1 MALSIGI
8 IGLPNV
14 GKSTLFNALTGD
26 GAEVSNYPF
35 CTVAPN
41 VGTVEVPDPRL
52 ERLSEVIQPQSTT
65 PTSIRFVD
73 IAGLVRGANQGAG
86 LGNQF
91 LAHVRDV
98 DALVHVVRCFDDAQ
112 ISHVDGAIDP
122 LRDIET
128 IETELLLAD
137 LAVMEKAV
145 PHLDKVVRS
154 EPRSTRTQELAVCAK
169 VLEGLQRGMGA
180 AAMGLTPEE
189 RDALVAYS
197 LLTTRPVL
205 YAANV
210 GEIEAGAPG
219 PWEDRLVERY
229 GADQVLVISAQLEAE
244 MAGLSQEERAEFVR
258 ELGLEHG
265 GIGCLVQAGYKL
277 LDLITFYTLANGK
290 LQAWQLPHGAKAP
303 HAAGRIH
310 TDMEK
315 GFIRAELA
323 SCEQLITMGG
333 WASLKAAG
341 QLRSEGRDYV
351 VADGD
356 VITFLFKALRPRRIA
371 LGNAFCILT
380 EEVRSPIF
388 CRLNKSETD
397 Q

>member
-26 GAEVSNYPF
+26 GVEVSNYPF

-41 VGTVEVPDPRL
+41 VGTVEIPDQRL
-52 ERLSEVIQPQSTT
+52 EQLSEVIQPESTT
-65 PTSIRFVD
+65 PTSIHFVD

-91 LAHVRDV
+91 LAHIKDV

-112 ISHVDGAIDP
+112 ISHVDGEIDP
-122 LRDIET
+122 LRDIE
-128 IETELLLAD
+128 IIATELLLAD

-154 EPRSTRTQELAVCAK
+154 EPRSTREQELAACAK
-169 VLEGLQRGMGA
+169 VLEGLQRGTCVE
-180 AAMGLTPEE
+180 AMGLTAEE
-189 RDALVAYS
+189 GDALAPYR
-197 LLTTRPVL
+197 LLTAKPVF

-210 GEIEAGAPG
+210 GEVEADAPR
-219 PWEDRLVERY
+219 PWVDQLVERY
-229 GADQVLVISAQLEAE
+229 GADRVLVVSAQLEAE
-244 MAGLSQEERAEFVR
+244 MASLSQEERAEFI

-265 GIGCLVQAGYKL
+265 GIERLVQTGYKL
-277 LDLITFYTLANGK
+277 LDLITFYTLANDK
-290 LQAWQLPHGAKAP
+290 LQAWQLPRGEKAP
-303 HAAGRIH
+303 RAAGRIH

-323 SCEQLITMGG
+323 ACDQLIAMGG
-333 WASLKAAG
+333 WAPLKAAG

-356 VITFLFKALRPRRIA
+356 VIAFLFKA
-371 LGNAFCILT
+371 
-380 EEVRSPIF
+380 
-388 CRLNKSETD
+388 
-397 Q
+397 

>member
-26 GAEVSNYPF
+26 GVEVSNYPF

-41 VGTVEVPDPRL
+41 VGTVEIPDQRL
-52 ERLSEVIQPQSTT
+52 EQLSEVIQPESTT
-65 PTSIRFVD
+65 PTSIHFVD

-91 LAHVRDV
+91 LSHIRDV
-98 DALVHVVRCFDDAQ
+98 DALVHVVRCFDDEQ
-112 ISHVDGAIDP
+112 VSHVDGEIDP
-122 LRDIET
+122 LRDIEI

-154 EPRSTRTQELAVCAK
+154 EPRSTREQELAACAK
-169 VLEGLQRGMGA
+169 VLEGLQGGTGV
-180 AAMGLTPEE
+180 AAMGLATEE
-189 RDALVAYS
+189 RDALAPYR
-197 LLTTRPVL
+197 LLTAKPMF

-210 GEIEAGAPG
+210 GEVEAEAPR
-219 PWEDRLVERY
+219 PWADQLVERY
-229 GADQVLVISAQLEAE
+229 GADRVLVVSAQLEAE
-244 MAGLSQEERAEFVR
+244 MASLSQEERAEFIL

-265 GIGCLVQAGYKL
+265 GIERLVQAGYKQ
-277 LDLITFYTLANGK
+277 LDLITFYTLANDK
-290 LQAWQLPHGAKAP
+290 LQAWQLPRGEKAP
-303 HAAGRIH
+303 RAAGRIH

-323 SCEQLITMGG
+323 ACDQLITMGG

-356 VITFLFKALRPRRIA
+356 VITFLFK
-371 LGNAFCILT
+371 
-380 EEVRSPIF
+380 V
-388 CRLNKSETD
+388 
-397 Q
+397 

>member
-26 GAEVSNYPF
+26 EVEVSNYPF

-41 VGTVEVPDPRL
+41 VGTVEVPDLRL
-52 ERLSEVIQPQSTT
+52 ERLSEVIQPVSTT

-73 IAGLVRGANQGAG
+73 IAGLVQGANQGAG

-91 LAHVRDV
+91 LAHIRDV

-112 ISHVDGAIDP
+112 ISHADGAIDP

-145 PHLDKVVRS
+145 PQLDKVVRS
-154 EPRSTRTQELAVCAK
+154 EPRSTRTQELAASAK
-169 VLEGLQRGMGA
+169 VLEGLQRGTSA
-180 AAMGLTPEE
+180 SAVGLTMEE
-189 RDALVAYS
+189 QEVLTPYR
-197 LLTTRPVL
+197 LLTAKPML

-210 GEIEAGAPG
+210 GEAGCDTPG
-219 PWEDRLVERY
+219 PWVDRLLEYY
-229 GADQVLVISAQLEAE
+229 GADQVLIISAQLEAE
-244 MAGLSQEERAEFVR
+244 MADLSQEERAEFIR
-258 ELGLEHG
+258 ALGMEHE
-265 GIGCLVQAGYKL
+265 GIERLVQAGYKL

-290 LQAWQLPHGAKAP
+290 LQAWQLPHGEKAP
-303 HAAGRIH
+303 RAAGRIH
-310 TDMEK
+310 SDMEK

-323 SCEQLITMGG
+323 SCDQLLTMGG
-333 WASLKAAG
+333 WAPLKAAG

-356 VITFLFKALRPRRIA
+356 VITFLFKP
-371 LGNAFCILT
+371 
-380 EEVRSPIF
+380 
-388 CRLNKSETD
+388 
-397 Q
+397 

>member
-14 GKSTLFNALTGD
+14 GKSTLFNALTGY

-41 VGTVEVPDPRL
+41 IGIVEVPDPRL
-52 ERLSEVIQPQSTT
+52 ERLREVIQPQSTT
-65 PTSIRFVD
+65 STSIRFVD

-91 LAHVRDV
+91 LAQIRDV

-128 IETELLLAD
+128 VETELLLAD

-154 EPRSTRTQELAVCAK
+154 EPRSTRAQELAACAK
-169 VLEGLQRGMGA
+169 VLAGLQRGMGA

-189 RDALVAYS
+189 RDALAAYS
-197 LLTTRPVL
+197 LLTARPVL

-210 GEIEAGAPG
+210 GEIEASAPG
-219 PWEDRLVERY
+219 PWVGQLVERH
-229 GADQVLVISAQLEAE
+229 GAYQVLVVSAQLEAE

-265 GIGCLVQAGYKL
+265 GIERLVQAGYKL
-277 LDLITFYTLANGK
+277 LDLIIFYTLANGK
-290 LQAWQLPHGAKAP
+290 LQAWQLPCGEKAP
-303 HAAGRIH
+303 RAAGRIH

-333 WASLKAAG
+333 WAPLKAAG

-356 VITFLFKALRPRRIA
+356 VITFLFKA
-371 LGNAFCILT
+371 
-380 EEVRSPIF
+380 
-388 CRLNKSETD
+388 
-397 Q
+397 

>member
-8 IGLPNV
+8 IGVPNV

-26 GAEVSNYPF
+26 GVEVSNYPF

-52 ERLSEVIQPQSTT
+52 ELLSEVIQPESTT

-91 LAHVRDV
+91 LAHVRDA

-112 ISHVDGAIDP
+112 ISHVDGEIDP
-122 LRDIET
+122 LRDIEI

-145 PHLDKVVRS
+145 PQLDKVVRS
-154 EPRSTRTQELAVCAK
+154 EPRSTRTQELAACAK
-169 VLEGLQRGMGA
+169 VLESLQYGTSA
-180 AAMGLTPEE
+180 SVVGLTMEE
-189 RDALVAYS
+189 QDALTPYR
-197 LLTTRPVL
+197 LLTAKPML

-210 GEIEAGAPG
+210 GEPGAEAQG
-219 PWEDRLVERY
+219 PWVDQLVERY
-229 GADQVLVISAQLEAE
+229 GADQVLIVSAQFEAE
-244 MAGLSQEERAEFVR
+244 MAGLSQEDRAEFIG

-265 GIGCLVQAGYKL
+265 GIECLVQAGYKL

-290 LQAWQLPHGAKAP
+290 LQAWQLPRGEKAQR
-303 HAAGRIH
+303 AAGRIH

-323 SCEQLITMGG
+323 SCDQLLNMGG
-333 WASLKAAG
+333 WAPLKAAG
-341 QLRSEGRDYV
+341 QLRSEGRDYA

-356 VITFLFKALRPRRIA
+356 VITFLFKA
-371 LGNAFCILT
+371 
-380 EEVRSPIF
+380 
-388 CRLNKSETD
+388 
-397 Q
+397 

>member
-1 MALSIGI
+1 MTLSIGI

-26 GAEVSNYPF
+26 GIEVSNYPF

-41 VGTVEVPDPRL
+41 VGIVEVPDLRL
-52 ERLSEVIQPQSTT
+52 KRLSEVIQPVSTT

-73 IAGLVRGANQGAG
+73 IAGLVQGANQGAG

-91 LAHVRDV
+91 LAHIRDV

-137 LAVMEKAV
+137 LAIMEKAV
-145 PHLDKVVRS
+145 PQLDKVVRS
-154 EPRSTRTQELAVCAK
+154 EPRSTRTQELAACAK
-169 VLEGLQRGMGA
+169 VLEGLQRGTSA
-180 AAMGLTPEE
+180 SAVGLTMEE
-189 RDALVAYS
+189 QEVLTPYR
-197 LLTTRPVL
+197 LLTAKPVL
-205 YAANV
+205 YAANA
-210 GEIEAGAPG
+210 GETGAEG
-219 PWEDRLVERY
+219 PWVDQLVERY
-229 GADQVLVISAQLEAE
+229 GADQVLIVSAQLEAE
-244 MAGLSQEERAEFVR
+244 MVDLSQEERAEFIR
-258 ELGLEHG
+258 ALGMEHE
-265 GIGCLVQAGYKL
+265 GIERLVQAGYKL

-290 LQAWQLPHGAKAP
+290 LQAWQLPRGEKAP
-303 HAAGRIH
+303 RAAGRIH

-323 SCEQLITMGG
+323 SCDQLLAMGG
-333 WASLKAAG
+333 WAPLKAAG
-341 QLRSEGRDYV
+341 QLRSEGRDYA

-356 VITFLFKALRPRRIA
+356 VITFLFKP
-371 LGNAFCILT
+371 
-380 EEVRSPIF
+380 
-388 CRLNKSETD
+388 
-397 Q
+397 

>member
-35 CTVAPN
+35 CTVGPN
-41 VGTVEVPDPRL
+41 VGTVEVPDLRL

-91 LAHVRDV
+91 LAHIRDV

-154 EPRSTRTQELAVCAK
+154 EPRSLRAYELATCAK
-169 VLEGLQRGMGA
+169 VLEGLQRGMSA
-180 AAMGLTPEE
+180 AAIGLTPEE
-189 RDALVAYS
+189 RDALAAYS
-197 LLTTRPVL
+197 LLTAKPVL

-210 GEIEAGAPG
+210 REVEADAPG
-219 PWEDRLVERY
+219 PWVDRLVECY
-229 GADQVLVISAQLEAE
+229 GADQVLVVSAQFEAE
-244 MAGLSQEERAEFVR
+244 VAGLGQEERAEFVR

-265 GIGCLVQAGYKL
+265 GIERLVQAGYKL

-290 LQAWQLPHGAKAP
+290 LQAWQLPRGEKIP
-303 HAAGRIH
+303 KAAGRIH

-323 SCEQLITMGG
+323 SWEQLITMGG
-333 WASLKAAG
+333 WAPLKAAG

-356 VITFLFKALRPRRIA
+356 VITFLFKA
-371 LGNAFCILT
+371 
-380 EEVRSPIF
+380 
-388 CRLNKSETD
+388 
-397 Q
+397 

>member
-14 GKSTLFNALTGD
+14 GKSTLFNALTGA
-26 GAEVSNYPF
+26 GVEVSNYPF
-35 CTVAPN
+35 CTGTPN
-41 VGTVEVPDPRL
+41 VGAVEVPDSRL
-52 ERLSEVIQPQSTT
+52 ERLSEVIQPESTT

-73 IAGLVRGANQGAG
+73 IAGLVRGASQGAG

-91 LAHVRDV
+91 LSHVRDA
-98 DALVHVVRCFDDAQ
+98 DALVHVVRCFDAPQ
-112 ISHVDGAIDP
+112 ISHVDGAIGP

-154 EPRSTRTQELAVCAK
+154 EPRSTHAQELAACAK

-180 AAMGLTPEE
+180 VAMGLTPEE
-189 RDALVAYS
+189 RDALAAYS
-197 LLTTRPVL
+197 LLTARPVL

-210 GEIEAGAPG
+210 GEVETGAPG
-219 PWEDRLVERY
+219 PWVDQLVERY
-229 GADQVLVISAQLEAE
+229 GADQVLVVSAQLEAE
-244 MAGLSQEERAEFVR
+244 MAGLSQEERAEFIR

-265 GIGCLVQAGYKL
+265 GIECLVQAGYKL

-290 LQAWQLPHGAKAP
+290 LQAWQLPRGEKAP
-303 HAAGRIH
+303 RAAGRIH
-310 TDMEK
+310 TDMEQ

-333 WASLKAAG
+333 WAPLKAAG

-356 VITFLFKALRPRRIA
+356 VITFLFKA
-371 LGNAFCILT
+371 
-380 EEVRSPIF
+380 
-388 CRLNKSETD
+388 
-397 Q
+397 

>member
-41 VGTVEVPDPRL
+41 VGTVEIPDQRL
-52 ERLSEVIQPQSTT
+52 ERLSEVIQPESTT
-65 PTSIRFVD
+65 PTSIHFVD

-91 LAHVRDV
+91 LAHIRDV

-122 LRDIET
+122 LRDIGT

-154 EPRSTRTQELAVCAK
+154 EPRSTRAQELAACAK
-169 VLEGLQRGMGA
+169 VLAGLQRGTGA
-180 AAMGLTPEE
+180 AALGLAIEE
-189 RDALVAYS
+189 RDALAPYS
-197 LLTTRPVL
+197 LLTARLVL

-210 GEIEAGAPG
+210 GEVEADAPG
-219 PWEDRLVERY
+219 PWVDRLVERY
-229 GADQVLVISAQLEAE
+229 GADQVLVVSAQLEAE
-244 MAGLSQEERAEFVR
+244 MAGLSQEERAEFIR
-258 ELGLEHG
+258 ELGLEQG
-265 GIGCLVQAGYKL
+265 GIERLVQAGYKL

-290 LQAWQLPHGAKAP
+290 LQAWQLPRGEKAP
-303 HAAGRIH
+303 RAAGRIH

-323 SCEQLITMGG
+323 SCDQLIAMGG
-333 WASLKAAG
+333 WAPLKAAG

-356 VITFLFKALRPRRIA
+356 VITFLFKA
-371 LGNAFCILT
+371 
-380 EEVRSPIF
+380 
-388 CRLNKSETD
+388 
-397 Q
+397 

>member
-26 GAEVSNYPF
+26 GVEVSNYPF
-35 CTVAPN
+35 CTVTPN
-41 VGTVEVPDPRL
+41 VGIVEVPDPRL
-52 ERLSEVIQPQSTT
+52 ERLSEVIQPESTT
-65 PTSIRFVD
+65 PTSIRFID

-91 LAHVRDV
+91 LAHIRDV

-112 ISHVDGAIDP
+112 ISHVDGEIDP

-154 EPRSTRTQELAVCAK
+154 EPCSTRTQELAACAK
-169 VLEGLQRGMGA
+169 VLEGLQRGTGA
-180 AAMGLTPEE
+180 AAMGLATEE
-189 RDALVAYS
+189 KDALAPYR
-197 LLTTRPVL
+197 LLTARPML

-210 GEIEAGAPG
+210 GEEADAPG
-219 PWEDRLVERY
+219 PWVALLVERY
-229 GADQVLVISAQLEAE
+229 GADRVLVVSAQLEAE
-244 MAGLSQEERAEFVR
+244 MAGLNEEERAEFVR
-258 ELGLEHG
+258 ELGLENG
-265 GIGCLVQAGYKL
+265 GIERLVQAGYKL
-277 LDLITFYTLANGK
+277 LDLITFYTLANDK
-290 LQAWQLPHGAKAP
+290 LQAWQLPCGEKAP
-303 HAAGRIH
+303 RAAGRIH

-323 SCEQLITMGG
+323 TCDQLIAMGG

-356 VITFLFKALRPRRIA
+356 VITFLFKA
-371 LGNAFCILT
+371 
-380 EEVRSPIF
+380 
-388 CRLNKSETD
+388 
-397 Q
+397 

>member
-26 GAEVSNYPF
+26 GVEVSNYPF

-41 VGTVEVPDPRL
+41 VGTVEIPDQRL
-52 ERLSEVIQPQSTT
+52 ERLNEVIQPESTT
-65 PTSIRFVD
+65 PTSIHFVD

-91 LAHVRDV
+91 LAHIRDV
-98 DALVHVVRCFDDAQ
+98 DALVHVVRCFDDTQ
-112 ISHVDGAIDP
+112 ISHVDGEIDP

-137 LAVMEKAV
+137 LTVMEKAV

-154 EPRSTRTQELAVCAK
+154 EPRSTRTHELAACAK
-169 VLEGLQRGMGA
+169 VLEGLQHGTS
-180 AAMGLTPEE
+180 AAMVELTMEE
-189 RDALVAYS
+189 KDALLPHR
-197 LLTTRPVL
+197 LLTAKPVL

-210 GEIEAGAPG
+210 GEAGTDAPG
-219 PWEDRLVERY
+219 PWVDQLVERY
-229 GADQVLVISAQLEAE
+229 GTDQVLVVSAQFEAE
-244 MAGLSQEERAEFVR
+244 MAGLSREERAEFIR
-258 ELGLEHG
+258 ELGLEDG
-265 GIGCLVQAGYKL
+265 GIERLVQAGYKL

-290 LQAWQLPHGAKAP
+290 LQAWQLPRGEKAP
-303 HAAGRIH
+303 RAAGRIH

-323 SCEQLITMGG
+323 SCDQLLTMGG
-333 WASLKAAG
+333 WAPLKAAG
-341 QLRSEGRDYV
+341 QLRSEGRDYA

-356 VITFLFKALRPRRIA
+356 VITFLFK
-371 LGNAFCILT
+371 
-380 EEVRSPIF
+380 V
-388 CRLNKSETD
+388 
-397 Q
+397 

>member
-26 GAEVSNYPF
+26 GVEVSNYPF

-41 VGTVEVPDPRL
+41 VGTVEVPDSRL
-52 ERLSEVIQPQSTT
+52 ERLREVIQPQSTT

-91 LAHVRDV
+91 LAHVRDA

-137 LAVMEKAV
+137 LAVVEKAV
-145 PHLDKVVRS
+145 PYLDKVVRS
-154 EPRSTRTQELAVCAK
+154 EPRSVRAHELAACAK
-169 VLEGLQRGMGA
+169 VLEGLQRGTGA
-180 AAMGLTPEE
+180 AAVGLTKEE
-189 RDALVAYS
+189 KDALTPHR
-197 LLTTRPVL
+197 LLTARPVL

-210 GEIEAGAPG
+210 GEVAG
-219 PWEDRLVERY
+219 PWVDRLVERY
-229 GADQVLVISAQLEAE
+229 RVDQVLVVSAQLEAE
-244 MAGLSQEERAEFVR
+244 MAGLSEEERAEFSG

-265 GIGCLVQAGYKL
+265 GIERLVQAGYKL
-277 LDLITFYTLANGK
+277 LDLITFYTLADGK
-290 LQAWQLPHGAKAP
+290 LQAWQLPRGEKAP
-303 HAAGRIH
+303 RAAGRIH

-323 SCEQLITMGG
+323 SCDQLIAMGG
-333 WASLKAAG
+333 WAPLKAAG
-341 QLRSEGRDYV
+341 QLRSEGRDYA

-356 VITFLFKALRPRRIA
+356 VITFLFKA
-371 LGNAFCILT
+371 
-380 EEVRSPIF
+380 
-388 CRLNKSETD
+388 
-397 Q
+397 

>member
-35 CTVAPN
+35 CTVDPN

-91 LAHVRDV
+91 LAHIRDV

-154 EPRSTRTQELAVCAK
+154 EPRSTRAQELAACAK
-169 VLEGLQRGMGA
+169 VLAGLQRGMGA

-189 RDALVAYS
+189 RDALAAHS
-197 LLTTRPVL
+197 LLTARPVF

-210 GEIEAGAPG
+210 GEVEAGVPG
-219 PWEDRLVERY
+219 PRVDRLVERY
-229 GADQVLVISAQLEAE
+229 GADQVLVISAQFEAE

-265 GIGCLVQAGYKL
+265 GIEHLVQAGYKL

-290 LQAWQLPHGAKAP
+290 LQAWQLPHGEKAP
-303 HAAGRIH
+303 RAAGRIH

-333 WASLKAAG
+333 WAPLKAAG

-351 VADGD
+351 VSDGD
-356 VITFLFKALRPRRIA
+356 VITFLFMA
-371 LGNAFCILT
+371 
-380 EEVRSPIF
+380 
-388 CRLNKSETD
+388 
-397 Q
+397 

>member
-26 GAEVSNYPF
+26 GVEVSNYPF

-41 VGTVEVPDPRL
+41 VGTVEILDQRL
-52 ERLSEVIQPQSTT
+52 ERLSEVIQPESTT
-65 PTSIRFVD
+65 PTSIHFVD

-91 LAHVRDV
+91 LAHIRDV

-122 LRDIET
+122 LRDIGT

-154 EPRSTRTQELAVCAK
+154 EPRSTRAQELAACAK
-169 VLEGLQRGMGA
+169 VLAGLQRGTGA
-180 AAMGLTPEE
+180 AALGLATEE
-189 RDALVAYS
+189 RDALAPYS
-197 LLTTRPVL
+197 LLTARPVL

-210 GEIEAGAPG
+210 GEVEADAPG
-219 PWEDRLVERY
+219 PWVDRLVERY
-229 GADQVLVISAQLEAE
+229 GADQVLVVSAQLEAE
-244 MAGLSQEERAEFVR
+244 MAGLSQEERAEFIR
-258 ELGLEHG
+258 ELGLEQG
-265 GIGCLVQAGYKL
+265 GIERLVQAGYKL

-290 LQAWQLPHGAKAP
+290 LQAWQLPRGEKAP
-303 HAAGRIH
+303 RAAGRIH

-323 SCEQLITMGG
+323 SCDQLIAMGG
-333 WASLKAAG
+333 WAPLKAAG

-356 VITFLFKALRPRRIA
+356 VITFLFKA
-371 LGNAFCILT
+371 
-380 EEVRSPIF
+380 
-388 CRLNKSETD
+388 
-397 Q
+397 

>member
-26 GAEVSNYPF
+26 GVEVSNYPF

-41 VGTVEVPDPRL
+41 VGTVEIPDQRL
-52 ERLSEVIQPQSTT
+52 ERLSEVIQPESTT
-65 PTSIRFVD
+65 PTSIHFVD

-91 LAHVRDV
+91 LAHIRDV

-122 LRDIET
+122 LRDIGT

-154 EPRSTRTQELAVCAK
+154 EPRSTRAQELAACAK
-169 VLEGLQRGMGA
+169 VLAGLQRGTGA
-180 AAMGLTPEE
+180 AALGLATEE
-189 RDALVAYS
+189 RDALAPYS
-197 LLTTRPVL
+197 LLTARPVL

-210 GEIEAGAPG
+210 GEVEADAPG
-219 PWEDRLVERY
+219 PWVDRLVECY
-229 GADQVLVISAQLEAE
+229 GAGQVLVVSAQLEAE
-244 MAGLSQEERAEFVR
+244 MAGLSLEERAEFIR
-258 ELGLEHG
+258 ELGLEQG
-265 GIGCLVQAGYKL
+265 GIERLVQAGYKL

-290 LQAWQLPHGAKAP
+290 LQAWQLPHGEKAP
-303 HAAGRIH
+303 RAAGRIH

-323 SCEQLITMGG
+323 SCNQLIAMGG
-333 WASLKAAG
+333 WAPLKAAG
-341 QLRSEGRDYV
+341 QLRSEGRDYA

-356 VITFLFKALRPRRIA
+356 VITFLFKA
-371 LGNAFCILT
+371 
-380 EEVRSPIF
+380 
-388 CRLNKSETD
+388 
-397 Q
+397 

>member
-26 GAEVSNYPF
+26 GVEISNYPF
-35 CTVAPN
+35 CTVGPN
-41 VGTVEVPDPRL
+41 VGTVEIPDQRL
-52 ERLSEVIQPQSTT
+52 ERLSEVIQPESTT
-65 PTSIRFVD
+65 PTSIHFVD
-73 IAGLVRGANQGAG
+73 IAGLMRGANQGAG

-91 LAHVRDV
+91 LAHIRDV

-112 ISHVDGAIDP
+112 ISHVDGEIDP

-154 EPRSTRTQELAVCAK
+154 EPRSTRAQELAACTK
-169 VLEGLQRGMGA
+169 VLEGLQRGTGTA
-180 AAMGLTPEE
+180 AVGLTIEE
-189 RDALVAYS
+189 RDALAPYS
-197 LLTTRPVL
+197 LLTARPVF
-205 YAANV
+205 YAANI
-210 GEIEAGAPG
+210 GEIEADAPE
-219 PWEDRLVERY
+219 PWVDQLVECY
-229 GADQVLVISAQLEAE
+229 GADRVLVVSAQLEAE
-244 MAGLSQEERAEFVR
+244 MASLSQEERAEFIQ

-265 GIGCLVQAGYKL
+265 GIERLVQAGYKL

-290 LQAWQLPHGAKAP
+290 LQAWQLPRGEKAP
-303 HAAGRIH
+303 RAAGRIH

-323 SCEQLITMGG
+323 ACDQLIAMGG
-333 WASLKAAG
+333 WAPLKAAG

-356 VITFLFKALRPRRIA
+356 VITFLFK
-371 LGNAFCILT
+371 
-380 EEVRSPIF
+380 V
-388 CRLNKSETD
+388 
-397 Q
+397 

>member
-26 GAEVSNYPF
+26 GVEVSNYPF

-41 VGTVEVPDPRL
+41 VGIVEVPDLRL
-52 ERLSEVIQPQSTT
+52 KRLSEVIQPVSTT

-73 IAGLVRGANQGAG
+73 IAGLVQGANQGAG

-91 LAHVRDV
+91 LAHIRDV

-137 LAVMEKAV
+137 LAIMEKAV
-145 PHLDKVVRS
+145 PQLDKVVRS
-154 EPRSTRTQELAVCAK
+154 EPRSTRTQELAACAK
-169 VLEGLQRGMGA
+169 VLEGLQRGTSA
-180 AAMGLTPEE
+180 SAVGLTMEE
-189 RDALVAYS
+189 QEVLTPYR
-197 LLTTRPVL
+197 LLTAKPVL
-205 YAANV
+205 YAANA
-210 GEIEAGAPG
+210 GETGAEG
-219 PWEDRLVERY
+219 PWVDQLVERY
-229 GADQVLVISAQLEAE
+229 GADQVLIVSAQLEAE
-244 MAGLSQEERAEFVR
+244 MVDLSQEERAEFIR
-258 ELGLEHG
+258 ALGMEHE
-265 GIGCLVQAGYKL
+265 GIERLVQAGYKL

-290 LQAWQLPHGAKAP
+290 LQAWQLPRGEKAP
-303 HAAGRIH
+303 RAAGRIH

-323 SCEQLITMGG
+323 SCDQLLAMGG
-333 WASLKAAG
+333 WAPLKAAG
-341 QLRSEGRDYV
+341 QLRSEGRDYA

-356 VITFLFKALRPRRIA
+356 VITFLFKP
-371 LGNAFCILT
+371 
-380 EEVRSPIF
+380 
-388 CRLNKSETD
+388 
-397 Q
+397 

>member
-26 GAEVSNYPF
+26 GVEVSNYPF

-41 VGTVEVPDPRL
+41 VGTVEIPDQRL
-52 ERLSEVIQPQSTT
+52 EQLSEVIQPESTT
-65 PTSIRFVD
+65 LTSIHFVD

-91 LAHVRDV
+91 LSHIRDV

-112 ISHVDGAIDP
+112 ISHVDGEIDP

-154 EPRSTRTQELAVCAK
+154 EPRSTRVQELAASVK
-169 VLEGLQRGMGA
+169 VLEGLQRGTGA
-180 AAMGLTPEE
+180 AAMGLTVEE
-189 RDALVAYS
+189 RDALAPYR
-197 LLTTRPVL
+197 LLTARPVL

-210 GEIEAGAPG
+210 GEVEADAPG
-219 PWEDRLVERY
+219 PWVDQLVERY
-229 GADQVLVISAQLEAE
+229 GADRVLVASAQIEAE
-244 MAGLSQEERAEFVR
+244 MAGLSQEERAEFIR

-265 GIGCLVQAGYKL
+265 GIERLVQAGYKL
-277 LDLITFYTLANGK
+277 LDLITFYTLANDK
-290 LQAWQLPHGAKAP
+290 LQAWQLPRGEKAP
-303 HAAGRIH
+303 RAAGRIH
-310 TDMEK
+310 TDMEN

-323 SCEQLITMGG
+323 SCDQLIAMGG
-333 WASLKAAG
+333 WAPLKAAG

-356 VITFLFKALRPRRIA
+356 VITFLFKA
-371 LGNAFCILT
+371 
-380 EEVRSPIF
+380 
-388 CRLNKSETD
+388 
-397 Q
+397 

>member
-26 GAEVSNYPF
+26 GVEVSNYPF

-41 VGTVEVPDPRL
+41 VGTVEIPDQRL
-52 ERLSEVIQPQSTT
+52 EQLSEVIQPESTT
-65 PTSIRFVD
+65 PTSIHFVD

-91 LAHVRDV
+91 LAHIKDV

-112 ISHVDGAIDP
+112 ISHVDGEIDP
-122 LRDIET
+122 LRDIEI

-154 EPRSTRTQELAVCAK
+154 EPRGTREQELAACAK
-169 VLEGLQRGMGA
+169 VLEGLQCGTGA
-180 AAMGLTPEE
+180 AAIGLATEE
-189 RDALVAYS
+189 RDALAPYR
-197 LLTTRPVL
+197 LLTAKPVF

-210 GEIEAGAPG
+210 GEVEADAPR
-219 PWEDRLVERY
+219 PWVDQLIERY
-229 GADQVLVISAQLEAE
+229 GADRVLVVSAQFEAE
-244 MAGLSQEERAEFVR
+244 MASLSQEERAEFI

-265 GIGCLVQAGYKL
+265 GIERLVQTGYKL
-277 LDLITFYTLANGK
+277 LDLITFYTLANDK
-290 LQAWQLPHGAKAP
+290 LQAWQLPRGEKAP
-303 HAAGRIH
+303 RAAGRIH

-323 SCEQLITMGG
+323 ACDQLIAMGG
-333 WASLKAAG
+333 WAPLKAAG

-356 VITFLFKALRPRRIA
+356 VITFLFK
-371 LGNAFCILT
+371 
-380 EEVRSPIF
+380 V
-388 CRLNKSETD
+388 
-397 Q
+397 

>member
-14 GKSTLFNALTGD
+14 GKSTLFNSLTGD
-26 GAEVSNYPF
+26 GVEVSNYPF

-41 VGTVEVPDPRL
+41 VGTVEVPDQRL
-52 ERLSEVIQPQSTT
+52 EQLSKVIQPESTT
-65 PTSIRFVD
+65 PTSIHFVD
-73 IAGLVRGANQGAG
+73 IAGLVRGANEGAG

-91 LAHVRDV
+91 LAHIRDV

-112 ISHVDGAIDP
+112 ISHVDGNVDP

-154 EPRSTRTQELAVCAK
+154 EPRSTRTQELAACTK
-169 VLEGLQRGMGA
+169 VLEGLQHGTGA
-180 AAMGLTPEE
+180 AALGLTTEE
-189 RDALVAYS
+189 RDALAPYS
-197 LLTTRPVL
+197 LLTARPVL

-210 GEIEAGAPG
+210 GEIEADTPG
-219 PWEDRLVERY
+219 PWADQLIERY
-229 GADQVLVISAQLEAE
+229 GADRVLVVSAQLEAE
-244 MAGLSQEERAEFVR
+244 MTGLSQEERAEFIR

-265 GIGCLVQAGYKL
+265 GIERLVQAGYKL
-277 LDLITFYTLANGK
+277 LDLITFYTLANDK
-290 LQAWQLPHGAKAP
+290 LQAWQLPRGEKAP
-303 HAAGRIH
+303 RAAGRIH
-310 TDMEK
+310 TDMEN

-323 SCEQLITMGG
+323 SCDQLIAMRG
-333 WASLKAAG
+333 WAPLKAAG
-341 QLRSEGRDYV
+341 QLRSEGRDYI

-356 VITFLFKALRPRRIA
+356 VITFLFKA
-371 LGNAFCILT
+371 
-380 EEVRSPIF
+380 
-388 CRLNKSETD
+388 
-397 Q
+397 

>member
-65 PTSIRFVD
+65 PTNIRFVD
-73 IAGLVRGANQGAG
+73 IAGLVRDANQGAG

-91 LAHVRDV
+91 LAHIRDV

-145 PHLDKVVRS
+145 PQLDKVVRS
-154 EPRSTRTQELAVCAK
+154 EPRSTRAQELVACAK
-169 VLEGLQRGMGA
+169 VLAGLQRGMGA
-180 AAMGLTPEE
+180 AAMGLTSEE
-189 RDALVAYS
+189 RDALAAYS
-197 LLTTRPVL
+197 LLTASPVL

-210 GEIEAGAPG
+210 GEVEADAPG
-219 PWEDRLVERY
+219 PWVDRLVERY

-244 MAGLSQEERAEFVR
+244 IAGLSQEERAEFSR

-265 GIGCLVQAGYKL
+265 GIERLVQAGYKL

-290 LQAWQLPHGAKAP
+290 LQAWQLPRGERAP
-303 HAAGRIH
+303 RAAGRIH

-323 SCEQLITMGG
+323 SCDQLITMGG
-333 WASLKAAG
+333 WAPLKAAG

-356 VITFLFKALRPRRIA
+356 VITFLFK
-371 LGNAFCILT
+371 
-380 EEVRSPIF
+380 S
-388 CRLNKSETD
+388 
-397 Q
+397 

>member
-14 GKSTLFNALTGD
+14 GKSTLFNALIGD

-65 PTSIRFVD
+65 PTNIRFVD

-91 LAHVRDV
+91 LAHIRDV
-98 DALVHVVRCFDDAQ
+98 DVLVHVVRCFDNAQ
-112 ISHVDGAIDP
+112 ISHVDGTIDP

-154 EPRSTRTQELAVCAK
+154 EPRSTQAHELAACVK
-169 VLEGLQRGMGA
+169 VLAGLQRGMGS
-180 AAMGLTPEE
+180 AAMGLTSEE
-189 RDALVAYS
+189 RDALAAYS
-197 LLTTRPVL
+197 LLTARPVL

-219 PWEDRLVERY
+219 PWVGRLVERY
-229 GADQVLVISAQLEAE
+229 GADQVLVVSAQLEAE

-265 GIGCLVQAGYKL
+265 GIERLVQAGYKL

-290 LQAWQLPHGAKAP
+290 LQAWQLPRGEKAP
-303 HAAGRIH
+303 KAAGRIH

-333 WASLKAAG
+333 WAPLKAAG

-356 VITFLFKALRPRRIA
+356 VITFLFKA
-371 LGNAFCILT
+371 
-380 EEVRSPIF
+380 
-388 CRLNKSETD
+388 
-397 Q
+397 

>member
-52 ERLSEVIQPQSTT
+52 ERLSEVMQPQSTT
-65 PTSIRFVD
+65 PTNIRFVD
-73 IAGLVRGANQGAG
+73 IAGLVRDANQGAG

-91 LAHVRDV
+91 LAHIRDV

-154 EPRSTRTQELAVCAK
+154 EPRSTRAQELVACAK
-169 VLEGLQRGMGA
+169 VLAGLQRGMGA
-180 AAMGLTPEE
+180 AVMGLTSEE
-189 RDALVAYS
+189 RDALAAYS
-197 LLTTRPVL
+197 LLTASPVL

-210 GEIEAGAPG
+210 GEVEADAPG
-219 PWEDRLVERY
+219 PWVDRLVERY

-244 MAGLSQEERAEFVR
+244 IAGLSQEERAEFSR
-258 ELGLEHG
+258 ELGLEYG
-265 GIGCLVQAGYKL
+265 GMERLVQAGYKL

-290 LQAWQLPHGAKAP
+290 LQAWQLPRGEKAP
-303 HAAGRIH
+303 KAAGRIH

-323 SCEQLITMGG
+323 SCDQLITMGG
-333 WASLKAAG
+333 WAPLKAAG

-356 VITFLFKALRPRRIA
+356 VITFLFKA
-371 LGNAFCILT
+371 
-380 EEVRSPIF
+380 
-388 CRLNKSETD
+388 
-397 Q
+397 

>member
-26 GAEVSNYPF
+26 GVEVSNYPF

-41 VGTVEVPDPRL
+41 VGTVEIPDQRL
-52 ERLSEVIQPQSTT
+52 EQLSEVIQPESTT
-65 PTSIRFVD
+65 PTSIHFVD

-91 LAHVRDV
+91 LAHIRDV

-112 ISHVDGAIDP
+112 ISHVDGEIDP
-122 LRDIET
+122 LRDIEI

-137 LAVMEKAV
+137 LAVMEQAV

-154 EPRSTRTQELAVCAK
+154 EPRSTREQELAACAK
-169 VLEGLQRGMGA
+169 VLEGLQCGTGVA
-180 AAMGLTPEE
+180 AIGLATEE
-189 RDALVAYS
+189 RDALAPYR
-197 LLTTRPVL
+197 LLTAKPVF

-210 GEIEAGAPG
+210 GAVEADAPR
-219 PWEDRLVERY
+219 PWVDQLVERD
-229 GADQVLVISAQLEAE
+229 GADRVLVISAQLEAE
-244 MAGLSQEERAEFVR
+244 MASLSQEDRAEFI

-265 GIGCLVQAGYKL
+265 GIERLVQTGYKL
-277 LDLITFYTLANGK
+277 LDLITFYTLANDK
-290 LQAWQLPHGAKAP
+290 LQAWQLPRGEKAP
-303 HAAGRIH
+303 RAAGRIH

-323 SCEQLITMGG
+323 ACDQLIAMGG
-333 WASLKAAG
+333 WAPLKAAG

-356 VITFLFKALRPRRIA
+356 VITFLFKA
-371 LGNAFCILT
+371 
-380 EEVRSPIF
+380 
-388 CRLNKSETD
+388 
-397 Q
+397 

>member
-14 GKSTLFNALTGD
+14 GKSTLFSALTGD
-26 GAEVSNYPF
+26 EAEVSNYPF
-35 CTVAPN
+35 CTVVPN

-91 LAHVRDV
+91 LAHIRDV

-122 LRDIET
+122 LRDIEI

-154 EPRSTRTQELAVCAK
+154 ESRSTRTQELASCAK
-169 VLEGLQRGMGA
+169 VLAGLQRGMGA

-189 RDALVAYS
+189 RDALAAYS
-197 LLTTRPVL
+197 LLTARPVL

-210 GEIEAGAPG
+210 GEIETGAPG
-219 PWEDRLVERY
+219 PWVGRLVERY
-229 GADQVLVISAQLEAE
+229 EADQVLVVSAQLEAE
-244 MAGLSQEERAEFVR
+244 IAGLSQEERAEFSR

-265 GIGCLVQAGYKL
+265 GIERLVQAGYKL

-290 LQAWQLPHGAKAP
+290 LQAWQLPRGEKAP
-303 HAAGRIH
+303 RAAGRIH

-315 GFIRAELA
+315 EFIRAELA
-323 SCEQLITMGG
+323 SWEQLITMGG
-333 WASLKAAG
+333 WAPLKAAG

-356 VITFLFKALRPRRIA
+356 VLTFLFKA
-371 LGNAFCILT
+371 
-380 EEVRSPIF
+380 
-388 CRLNKSETD
+388 
-397 Q
+397 

>member
-8 IGLPNV
+8 IGVPNV
-14 GKSTLFNALTGD
+14 GKSTLFNALTGA
-26 GAEVSNYPF
+26 GVEVSNYPF

-52 ERLSEVIQPQSTT
+52 ERLSEVIRPQLTT

-112 ISHVDGAIDP
+112 ISHVDGTIDP

-145 PHLDKVVRS
+145 PALDKVVRS
-154 EPRSTRTQELAVCAK
+154 EPRSTRTSELAACAK
-169 VLEGLQRGMGA
+169 VLEGLQRGTGA
-180 AAMGLTPEE
+180 AALGLTIEE
-189 RDALVAYS
+189 QDALAPYR
-197 LLTTRPVL
+197 LLTARPVL

-210 GEIEAGAPG
+210 GEVEADALG
-219 PWEDRLVERY
+219 PWVELLVEHY
-229 GADQVLVISAQLEAE
+229 GADQVLVVSAQLEAE
-244 MAGLSQEERAEFVR
+244 MAGLSQAEKAEFVR

-265 GIGCLVQAGYKL
+265 GIERLVQAGYKL

-290 LQAWQLPHGAKAP
+290 LQAWQLPRGEKAP
-303 HAAGRIH
+303 RAAGRIH
-310 TDMEK
+310 SDIEK

-323 SCEQLITMGG
+323 SCDQLLTMGG
-333 WASLKAAG
+333 WAPLKAAG
-341 QLRSEGRDYV
+341 QLRSEGRDYTI
-351 VADGD
+351 ADGD
-356 VITFLFKALRPRRIA
+356 VITFLFKA
-371 LGNAFCILT
+371 
-380 EEVRSPIF
+380 
-388 CRLNKSETD
+388 
-397 Q
+397 

>member
-41 VGTVEVPDPRL
+41 VGVVEVPDPRL
-52 ERLSEVIQPQSTT
+52 ERLSEVLQPESTT

-91 LAHVRDV
+91 LAHIRDV
-98 DALVHVVRCFDDAQ
+98 DALMHVVRCFDDAQ
-112 ISHVDGAIDP
+112 ISHVDGEIDP

-154 EPRSTRTQELAVCAK
+154 EPRSTRAHELAACAK
-169 VLEGLQRGMGA
+169 VLEGLQHGTS
-180 AAMGLTPEE
+180 AAMVELTREEKDALTPH
-189 RDALVAYS
+189 R
-197 LLTTRPVL
+197 LLTAKPVL

-210 GEIEAGAPG
+210 GEAGTDEPG
-219 PWEDRLVERY
+219 PRVDQLVERY
-229 GADQVLVISAQLEAE
+229 GADQVLVVSAQFEVE
-244 MAGLSQEERAEFVR
+244 MAGLSREERAEFIR

-265 GIGCLVQAGYKL
+265 GIERLVQAGYKL
-277 LDLITFYTLANGK
+277 LDLLTFYTLANGK
-290 LQAWQLPHGAKAP
+290 LQAWQLPRGEKAP
-303 HAAGRIH
+303 RAAGRIH

-323 SCEQLITMGG
+323 TCDQLIAMGG
-333 WASLKAAG
+333 WTPLKAAG

-356 VITFLFKALRPRRIA
+356 VITFLFKA
-371 LGNAFCILT
+371 
-380 EEVRSPIF
+380 
-388 CRLNKSETD
+388 
-397 Q
+397 

>member
-14 GKSTLFNALTGD
+14 GKSTLFNALTGG

-35 CTVAPN
+35 CTVSPN
-41 VGTVEVPDPRL
+41 VGTVDVPDPRL

-65 PTSIRFVD
+65 PTGVRFVD

-91 LAHVRDV
+91 LAHIRDV
-98 DALVHVVRCFDDAQ
+98 DALVHVVRCFDDEQ

-122 LRDIET
+122 LRDVET

-137 LAVMEKAV
+137 LAVLEKAV

-154 EPRSTRTQELAVCAK
+154 EPRSTRTHELAACAK
-169 VLEGLQRGMGA
+169 VLEGLQRGTSA
-180 AAMGLTPEE
+180 AALGLTIEE
-189 RDALVAYS
+189 QDVLAPYR
-197 LLTTRPVL
+197 LLTARPVL

-210 GEIEAGAPG
+210 GEAEADAPS
-219 PWEDRLVERY
+219 PWVDQLVERY
-229 GADQVLVISAQLEAE
+229 GADRVPVVSAQFQAE
-244 MAGLSQEERAEFVR
+244 LAGLSRAERAEFTR
-258 ELGLEHG
+258 ELGLEQG
-265 GIGCLVQAGYKL
+265 GIECLIQAGYKL
-277 LDLITFYTLANGK
+277 LNLITFYTLANGK
-290 LQAWQLPHGAKAP
+290 LQAWQLPRGEKAP
-303 HAAGRIH
+303 RAAGRIH

-323 SCEQLITMGG
+323 PCDQLLTMGG

-341 QLRSEGRDYV
+341 QLRSEGRDYT

-356 VITFLFKALRPRRIA
+356 VITFLFK
-371 LGNAFCILT
+371 
-380 EEVRSPIF
+380 V
-388 CRLNKSETD
+388 
-397 Q
+397 

>member
-26 GAEVSNYPF
+26 GVEVSNYPF
-35 CTVAPN
+35 CTVGPN
-41 VGTVEVPDPRL
+41 VGTVEIPDQRL
-52 ERLSEVIQPQSTT
+52 ERLSEVIQPESTT
-65 PTSIRFVD
+65 PTSIHFVD

-91 LAHVRDV
+91 LAHIRDV

-112 ISHVDGAIDP
+112 ISHVDGEIDP

-154 EPRSTRTQELAVCAK
+154 EPRSTRAQELAACTK
-169 VLEGLQRGMGA
+169 VLEGLQRGTGTA
-180 AAMGLTPEE
+180 AVGLTIEE
-189 RDALVAYS
+189 RDALAPYS
-197 LLTTRPVL
+197 LLTARPVL
-205 YAANV
+205 YAANI
-210 GEIEAGAPG
+210 GEIEADAPE
-219 PWEDRLVERY
+219 PWVDQLVECY
-229 GADQVLVISAQLEAE
+229 GADRVLVVSAQLEAE
-244 MAGLSQEERAEFVR
+244 MASLSQEERAEFIR

-265 GIGCLVQAGYKL
+265 GIERLVQAGYKL
-277 LDLITFYTLANGK
+277 LDLITFYTLANNK
-290 LQAWQLPHGAKAP
+290 LQAWQLPRGEKAP
-303 HAAGRIH
+303 RAAGRIH

-323 SCEQLITMGG
+323 ACDQLIAMGG
-333 WASLKAAG
+333 WAPLKAAG

-356 VITFLFKALRPRRIA
+356 VITFLFKA
-371 LGNAFCILT
+371 
-380 EEVRSPIF
+380 
-388 CRLNKSETD
+388 
-397 Q
+397 

>member
-26 GAEVSNYPF
+26 GVEVSNYPF

-41 VGTVEVPDPRL
+41 VGTVEIPDQRL
-52 ERLSEVIQPQSTT
+52 ERLSEVIQPESTT
-65 PTSIRFVD
+65 PTSIHFVD

-91 LAHVRDV
+91 LAHIRDV
-98 DALVHVVRCFDDAQ
+98 DALVHVVRCFDDVQ

-122 LRDIET
+122 LRDIGT

-154 EPRSTRTQELAVCAK
+154 EPRSTRAQELAACAK
-169 VLEGLQRGMGA
+169 VLAGLQRGTGA
-180 AAMGLTPEE
+180 AALGLATEE
-189 RDALVAYS
+189 RDALAPYS
-197 LLTTRPVL
+197 LLTARPVL

-210 GEIEAGAPG
+210 GEVEADAPG
-219 PWEDRLVERY
+219 PWVDRLVERY
-229 GADQVLVISAQLEAE
+229 GADQVLVVSAQLEEE
-244 MAGLSQEERAEFVR
+244 MAGLSQEERAEFIR
-258 ELGLEHG
+258 ELGLEQG
-265 GIGCLVQAGYKL
+265 GIEQLVQAGYKL

-290 LQAWQLPHGAKAP
+290 LQAWQLPRGEKAP
-303 HAAGRIH
+303 RAAGRIH

-323 SCEQLITMGG
+323 SCDQLIAMGG
-333 WASLKAAG
+333 WAPLKAAG

-356 VITFLFKALRPRRIA
+356 VITFLFKA
-371 LGNAFCILT
+371 
-380 EEVRSPIF
+380 
-388 CRLNKSETD
+388 
-397 Q
+397 

>member
-26 GAEVSNYPF
+26 GVEVSNYPF

-41 VGTVEVPDPRL
+41 VGTVEIPDQRL
-52 ERLSEVIQPQSTT
+52 ERLSEVIQPESTT
-65 PTSIRFVD
+65 PTSIHFVD

-91 LAHVRDV
+91 LAHIRDV

-122 LRDIET
+122 LRDIGT

-154 EPRSTRTQELAVCAK
+154 EPRSTRAQELAACAK
-169 VLEGLQRGMGA
+169 VLAGLQRGTGA
-180 AAMGLTPEE
+180 AALGLATEE
-189 RDALVAYS
+189 RDALAPYS
-197 LLTTRPVL
+197 LLTARPVL

-210 GEIEAGAPG
+210 GEVEADAPG
-219 PWEDRLVERY
+219 PWLDRLVERY
-229 GADQVLVISAQLEAE
+229 GADQVLVVSAQLEAE
-244 MAGLSQEERAEFVR
+244 MAGLSQEERAEFIR
-258 ELGLEHG
+258 ELGLEQG
-265 GIGCLVQAGYKL
+265 GIERLVQAGYKL

-290 LQAWQLPHGAKAP
+290 LQAWQLPRGEKAP
-303 HAAGRIH
+303 RAAGRIH

-323 SCEQLITMGG
+323 SCDQLIAMGG
-333 WASLKAAG
+333 WAPLKAAG

-356 VITFLFKALRPRRIA
+356 VITFLFKA
-371 LGNAFCILT
+371 
-380 EEVRSPIF
+380 
-388 CRLNKSETD
+388 
-397 Q
+397 

>member
-26 GAEVSNYPF
+26 GVEVSNYPF
-35 CTVAPN
+35 CTVGPN
-41 VGTVEVPDPRL
+41 VGTVEIPDQRL
-52 ERLSEVIQPQSTT
+52 DRLSEVIQPESTT
-65 PTSIRFVD
+65 PTSIHFVD

-91 LAHVRDV
+91 LAHIRDV

-112 ISHVDGAIDP
+112 ISHVDGEIDP

-154 EPRSTRTQELAVCAK
+154 EPRSTRTPELAACSK
-169 VLEGLQRGMGA
+169 VLEGLQRGTGV
-180 AAMGLTPEE
+180 AAMGLTLEE
-189 RDALVAYS
+189 RDALAPYS
-197 LLTTRPVL
+197 LLTARPVL
-205 YAANV
+205 YAANI
-210 GEIEAGAPG
+210 GEIEADAPE
-219 PWEDRLVERY
+219 PWVDQLVECY
-229 GADQVLVISAQLEAE
+229 GADRVLVVSAQLEAE
-244 MAGLSQEERAEFVR
+244 MASLSQEERAEFIQ

-265 GIGCLVQAGYKL
+265 GIERLVQAGYKL
-277 LDLITFYTLANGK
+277 LDLITFYTLANDK
-290 LQAWQLPHGAKAP
+290 LQAWQLPRGEKAP
-303 HAAGRIH
+303 RAAGRIH

-323 SCEQLITMGG
+323 ACDQLIAMGG
-333 WASLKAAG
+333 WAPLKAAG

-356 VITFLFKALRPRRIA
+356 VITFLFKA
-371 LGNAFCILT
+371 
-380 EEVRSPIF
+380 
-388 CRLNKSETD
+388 
-397 Q
+397 

>member
-65 PTSIRFVD
+65 PTNIRFVD
-73 IAGLVRGANQGAG
+73 IAGLVRDANQGAG

-91 LAHVRDV
+91 LAHIRDV

-154 EPRSTRTQELAVCAK
+154 EPRSTRAQELVACAK
-169 VLEGLQRGMGA
+169 VLAGLQRGMGV
-180 AAMGLTPEE
+180 AAMGLTSEE
-189 RDALVAYS
+189 RDALAAYS
-197 LLTTRPVL
+197 LLTASPVL
-205 YAANV
+205 YAANI
-210 GEIEAGAPG
+210 GEVEADAPG
-219 PWEDRLVERY
+219 PWVDRLVERY

-244 MAGLSQEERAEFVR
+244 IAGLSQEERAEFSR
-258 ELGLEHG
+258 ELGLEYG
-265 GIGCLVQAGYKL
+265 GMERLVQAGYKL

-290 LQAWQLPHGAKAP
+290 LQAWQLPRGERAP
-303 HAAGRIH
+303 RAAGRIH
-310 TDMEK
+310 TDMER

-333 WASLKAAG
+333 WAPLKAAG

-356 VITFLFKALRPRRIA
+356 VITFLFKA
-371 LGNAFCILT
+371 
-380 EEVRSPIF
+380 
-388 CRLNKSETD
+388 
-397 Q
+397 

>member
-14 GKSTLFNALTGD
+14 GKSTLFNALTGY

-41 VGTVEVPDPRL
+41 IGIVEVPDPRL
-52 ERLSEVIQPQSTT
+52 ERLREVIQPQSTT

-91 LAHVRDV
+91 LAQIRDV

-128 IETELLLAD
+128 VETELLLAD

-154 EPRSTRTQELAVCAK
+154 EPRSTRAQELAACAK
-169 VLEGLQRGMGA
+169 VLAGLQRGMGA

-189 RDALVAYS
+189 RDALAAYS
-197 LLTTRPVL
+197 LLTARPVL

-210 GEIEAGAPG
+210 GEIEASAPG
-219 PWEDRLVERY
+219 PWVGQLVERY
-229 GADQVLVISAQLEAE
+229 GADQVLVVSAQLEAE

-265 GIGCLVQAGYKL
+265 GIERLVQAGYKL
-277 LDLITFYTLANGK
+277 LDLIIFYTLANSK
-290 LQAWQLPHGAKAP
+290 LQAWQLPCGEKAP
-303 HAAGRIH
+303 RAAGRIH

-333 WASLKAAG
+333 WAPLKAAG

-356 VITFLFKALRPRRIA
+356 VITFLFKA
-371 LGNAFCILT
+371 
-380 EEVRSPIF
+380 
-388 CRLNKSETD
+388 
-397 Q
+397 